1 MARYEDS
8 LTNRIVRSYH
18 KNSELK
24 QEVNHIS
31 NSKDKVVKSYHE
43 NGNLESKV
51 NYRIEKY
58 RSIDFNNKSFQRP
71 LN

>member
-43 NGNLESKV
+43 NGNLESKE
-51 NYRIEKY
+51 NYRNGKIQKY
-58 RSIDFNNKSFQRP
+58 WF
-71 LN
+71 

>member
-1 MARYEDS
+1 MARYEDG
-8 LTNRIVRSYH
+8 LKNGIVRSYH
-18 KNSELK
+18 KNGKLK

-51 NYRIEKY
+51 NYRNGKIQKY
-58 RSIDFNNKSFQRP
+58 
-71 LN
+71 